1 MPDEA
6 PAAAES
12 ADLTRPGI
20 IEASAGTGKT
30 FTIGQIYLALLRGEK
45 TYSRSDGNAS
55 RTPGVPVGA
64 DGRRAALRV
73 REILVVTFT
82 EAATAEL
89 RARLR
94 GNIRAALA
102 DVPAEDAAVRDALR
116 LADAE
121 FDEAAVFTIHG
132 FCSRVLKEFGLAP
145 LKKEIVPDAGDELRR
160 FAARWRAAKIAAGDE
175 AFFGVSADDAA
186 KVVALFLKNP
196 KIVPIPPRDAKD
208 ARGNAL
214 FRVAKEAVPEWLA
227 LRRNARDL
235 SYDEM
240 LSTLLDAL
248 ERDAELAAKIAA
260 RFKFALVDE
269 FQDTDPVQWEI
280 FRRVFLAC
288 GKPIF
293 CVGDPKQAIYEFR
306 GGDVRTYRKAREE
319 ILRESGGNSLRLREN
334 FRSSPPLI
342 AALNELFAADARIC
356 GTLDFGTK
364 KNPRLIEIAAAGLLD
379 YAPAK
384 FPRAKAESPDAE
396 DENLPAAVLRT
407 AMGTDKARLRQDGAT
422 RIFAN
427 DIRDLI
433 ENRGVAP
440 QEIAVLT
447 GSNEEAN
454 AFRRELSRRGIP
466 VATTSRGNVL
476 RHPVAQAL
484 ADVLRAVLAPQD
496 AAVFRRALLTPFFAA
511 RGEKILLAQDAA
523 EETGTLRRAFA
534 EARDAW
540 ERKGFLP
547 AFFSLADKLGFF
559 GALAESDAAEELTTH
574 TLHLAE
580 LIHAREDRANSSP
593 RAVLE
598 TFEQML
604 AAAEDDDGSEEFQ
617 LRAESDD
624 AAVRVLTV
632 HKSKGLQFD
641 IVFVPSLWAKTVGVK
656 ADFAK
661 RAGTDGGT
669 ELIFGAGT
677 EKSDDFLRAKAETE
691 IENAACLFYVA
702 LTRARRRV
710 VLFHG
715 VQNVLRAARGNWI
728 SYQKLLL
735 RAAGATAD
743 DARERLPHWRRV
755 AANAPLP
762 EDVFPPRA
770 NASERAAAGTPPPLM
785 TLERAERRFARA
797 ENALERLR
805 RSPDGI
811 FSFSSL
817 AAHAEKN
824 AAVPGREN
832 DERVFAGVPEAA
844 TPEFSAGAR
853 ADEKAFPKKNFS
865 DLPAGAEF
873 GTIAHAVFEKVDFRS
888 RENLPALLDENL
900 PRLPGWAKKSAEE
913 KKSVREKFSALVAAN
928 LALPL
933 PPDGLRLET
942 LDAGNFIRETE
953 FHFPLRRSKN
963 FYAELFRIFTD
974 WGGVYAETAARHWTP
989 DGNAAGGAPGIGG
1002 MMDGVIDLAFRADGR
1017 YFILD
1022 WKTNA
1027 VVPAGNVPAGFR
1039 LPEAA
1044 IRREIVERAYALQ
1057 WSIYAVALK
1066 RFLTGTLGKNYVHDR
1081 DFGGVVYLFVR
1092 WLAPFSDAGTLS
1104 SARLSALEEL
1114 LCDG

>member
-6 PAAAES
+6 HAAAES

-102 DVPAEDAAVRDALR
+102 DVPAEDAAVRDALH

-196 KIVPIPPRDAKD
+196 KLVPIPPRDAKD

-364 KNPRLIEIAAAGLLD
+364 KNPRLIKTAAAGLLD
-379 YAPAK
+379 YAPAA

-396 DENLPAAVLRT
+396 DENLPAAVLKC
-407 AMGTDKARLRQDGAT
+407 AVGTDKARLRRDGAT

-454 AFRRELSRRGIP
+454 EFRRELSRRGIP
-466 VATTSRGNVL
+466 VSTTSRGNVL

-511 RGEKILLAQDAA
+511 RGEKILLAQRAA
-523 EETGTLRRAFA
+523 EETETLRRAFA
-534 EARDAW
+534 EARAAW
-540 ERKGFLP
+540 ERRGFLP

-559 GALAESDAAEELTTH
+559 GALAESCAAEELTTH

-604 AAAEDDDGSEEFQ
+604 ASAEDDDGSEEFQ
-617 LRAESDD
+617 LRAENDA

-641 IVFVPSLWAKTVGVK
+641 VVFVPSLWAKTVGVK

-669 ELIFGAGT
+669 ELVFEAGT

-715 VQNVLRAARGNWI
+715 EQNALRAARGKWI

-735 RAAGATAD
+735 DAAGATAD

-755 AANAPLP
+755 AADAPLP
-762 EDVFPPRA
+762 EDVFPPRT
-770 NASERAAAGTPPPLM
+770 NASERAESGTPPLM
-785 TLERAERRFARA
+785 PPEQAERRFARA

-817 AAHAEKN
+817 AAHAEKS

-832 DERVFAGVPEAA
+832 DERVFA
-844 TPEFSAGAR
+844 
-853 ADEKAFPKKNFS
+853 KNFS

-913 KKSVREKFSALVAAN
+913 KNSIREKFSALVSAN

-933 PPDGLRLET
+933 PPEGLRLET
-942 LDAGNFIRETE
+942 LAAGDFIRETE

-989 DGNAAGGAPGIGG
+989 DGNAAGDAPSIGG
-1002 MMDGVIDLAFRADGR
+1002 MMDGVVDLAFRADGR

-1027 VVPAGNVPAGFR
+1027 VVPAGSVPAGFR

-1092 WLAPFSDAGTLS
+1092 WLAPFSDAGTLT

-1114 LCDG
+1114 LCGG